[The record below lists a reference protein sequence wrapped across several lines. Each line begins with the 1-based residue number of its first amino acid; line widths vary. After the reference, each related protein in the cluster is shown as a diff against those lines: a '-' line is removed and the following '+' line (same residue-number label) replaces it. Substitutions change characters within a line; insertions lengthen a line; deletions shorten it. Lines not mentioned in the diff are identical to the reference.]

1 MSKTYAIVDLE
12 TTGGRAARDRIT
24 EIAIILHDGEK
35 ELDRFESLINPG
47 RAIPYNI
54 TQITGINDK
63 MVADAP
69 MFHEVA
75 KRVVEITEGAIF
87 VAHNV
92 RFDYGFLKEEFG
104 RLGYTYTRRNLCTV
118 RLSRKAF
125 PGLRSYSLGNLIK
138 HFGIKVKDRHRA
150 MADTQATV
158 ELFERILHQDESEEQ
173 ILDMVNLGVRQA
185 KLPANITLEKLHAL
199 PDTCGVY
206 YFYNEY
212 SKIIYVGKSKNIRKR
227 VMSHFAKQTEKSR
240 KLYQAVHEITC
251 EETGS
256 ELVALLYESHEIK
269 NLHPEINRAQRARA
283 TQFVI
288 HQTINEDGY
297 IALQTAR
304 VNQKLRKTMTLLG
317 EYSKLGSAKGAL
329 GRIVENFE
337 LCHHL
342 CHMDHTGK
350 PCFQYH
356 IKKCRGACA
365 GKETAEEY
373 NERVLEAVAYLRIDF
388 PEDFMMIDQGRSKE
402 EKAVILVEGG
412 QYKGFGY
419 LSVDDNIGDVDT
431 VREAIKSYAHNR
443 DVTRIIRQFLYKGEM
458 KVIKLSPP
466 CNKLVE

>member
-1 MSKTYAIVDLE
+1 MSKTYAIIDLE

-35 ELDRFESLINPG
+35 ELDRFESLVNPE

-54 TQITGINDK
+54 TQITGIDDE
-63 MVADAP
+63 MVSEAP
-69 MFHEVA
+69 KFHELA
-75 KRVVEITEGAIF
+75 RRVVEITEGAIF

-92 RFDYGFLKEEFG
+92 RFDYGFLKEEFA

-118 RLSRKAF
+118 RLSRKVF

-138 HFGIKVKDRHRA
+138 HFGIRVKDRHRA

-158 ELFERILHQDESEEQ
+158 ELFERILHNDENQEQ

-206 YFYNEY
+206 YFYDQY
-212 SKIIYVGKSKNIRKR
+212 GKIIYVGKSKNIRKR
-227 VMSHFAKQTEKSR
+227 VMSHFAKQTEKAR

-288 HQTINEDGY
+288 HQTISEEGY
-297 IALQTAR
+297 LTLQTAR
-304 VNQKLRKTMTLLG
+304 VNQKLRKSMTLLG
-317 EYSKLGSAKGAL
+317 EYAKLSSAKGAL
-329 GRIVENFE
+329 NRIVENFG
-337 LCHHL
+337 LCHHY
-342 CHMDHTGK
+342 CHVDHSGK

-356 IKKCRGACA
+356 IKKCQGACA
-365 GKETAEEY
+365 GKETPEEY
-373 NERVLEAVAYLRIDF
+373 NLRVQKAVDYLRIDF
-388 PEDFMMIDQGRSKE
+388 PEDFLLIDQGRSKD
-402 EKAVILVEGG
+402 EKAVILVEDG

-419 LSVDDNIGDVDT
+419 ISVENNINDLET
-431 VREAIKSYAHNR
+431 VRDAIKSYAHNP
-443 DVTRIIRQFLYKGEM
+443 DVTRIIRQFLYKGEL
-458 KVIKLSPP
+458 KIIRFSSNV
-466 CNKLVE
+466 

>member
-35 ELDRFESLINPG
+35 ELDRFESLINPE

-54 TQITGINDK
+54 TQITGIDDG

-69 MFHEVA
+69 KFHEVA
-75 KRVVEITEGAIF
+75 RRVVEITEGAIF

-92 RFDYGFLKEEFG
+92 RFDYGFLKEEFS

-118 RLSRKAF
+118 RLTRKAF
-125 PGLRSYSLGNLIK
+125 PGLRSYSLGNLIR

-185 KLPANITLEKLHAL
+185 KLPANITLDILHAL

-206 YFYNEY
+206 YFYNAQG
-212 SKIIYVGKSKNIRKR
+212 KIIYVGKSKNIRKR
-227 VMSHFAKQTEKSR
+227 VMSHFAKQTEKAR

-269 NLHPEINRAQRARA
+269 NLHPEINRAQRAKA

-288 HQTINEDGY
+288 HQTINEEGY
-297 IALQTAR
+297 LCLQTAR
-304 VNQKLRKTMTLLG
+304 VSQKLRKSMTILG
-317 EYSKLGSAKGAL
+317 EYAKLGSAKGAL
-329 GRIVENFE
+329 DRIVENYA
-337 LCHHL
+337 LCHHF
-342 CHMDHTGK
+342 CQIQASK

-356 IKKCRGACA
+356 IKKCKGACA
-365 GKETAEEY
+365 GKETPEEY
-373 NERVLEAVAYLRIDF
+373 NERVRQAVDYLRIDF
-388 PEDFMMIDQGRSKE
+388 PEDFMMIDQGRSKD
-402 EKAVILVEGG
+402 EKAVILVEEG

-419 LSVDDNIGDVDT
+419 LSVEDNISDVET
-431 VREAIKSYAHNR
+431 VRDAIKSYAHNQ
-443 DVTRIIRQFLYKGEM
+443 DVTRIIRPFLYKGEM
-458 KVIKLSPP
+458 KVIPLSS
-466 CNKLVE
+466 

>member
-35 ELDRFESLINPG
+35 EIDRFESLVNPE

-54 TQITGINDK
+54 TQITGINDG

-69 MFHEVA
+69 KFHEVA
-75 KRVVEITEGAIF
+75 KRVVEITKGAIF

-92 RFDYGFLKEEFG
+92 RFDYGFLKEEFS

-118 RLSRKAF
+118 RLSRKTF
-125 PGLRSYSLGNLIK
+125 PGLRSYSLGNLIR

-185 KLPANITLEKLHAL
+185 KLPANITLDILHAL

-206 YFYNEY
+206 YFHNAQG
-212 SKIIYVGKSKNIRKR
+212 KIIYVGKSKNIRKR
-227 VMSHFAKQTEKSR
+227 VMSHFAKQTEKAR

-269 NLHPEINRAQRARA
+269 NLHPEINRAQRAKA
-283 TQFVI
+283 MQFVI
-288 HQTINEDGY
+288 HQTVNEEGY
-297 IALQTAR
+297 LCLQTAR
-304 VNQKLRKTMTLLG
+304 ANQKLRKSMTILG
-317 EYSKLGSAKGAL
+317 EYAKLGSAKGAL
-329 GRIVENFE
+329 DRIVENYG
-337 LCHHL
+337 LCHYF
-342 CHMDHTGK
+342 CNIGHTGK
-350 PCFQYH
+350 PCFQFH
-356 IKKCRGACA
+356 IKKCKGACA
-365 GKETAEEY
+365 GKESPEEY
-373 NERVLEAVAYLRIDF
+373 NERVREAVDYLRIDF
-388 PEDFMMIDQGRSKE
+388 PEDFMMIDQGRSKD
-402 EKAVILVEGG
+402 EKAVILVEEG

-419 LSVDDNIGDVDT
+419 LSVEDNIGDVET
-431 VREAIKSYAHNR
+431 VRDAIKSYAHNQ

-458 KVIKLSPP
+458 QVIRLSS
-466 CNKLVE
+466 